1 MTWHVRIW
9 ALNHYEVTAWLE
21 GEQHGGM
28 LVKRD
33 RLRDVARLV
42 RTACGLV
49 GTA

>member
-1 MTWHVRIW
+1 VRQYLERH
-9 ALNHYEVTAWLE
+9 ADPARVEMVWLE

-28 LVKRD
+28 LVKSD

-49 GTA
+49 GA